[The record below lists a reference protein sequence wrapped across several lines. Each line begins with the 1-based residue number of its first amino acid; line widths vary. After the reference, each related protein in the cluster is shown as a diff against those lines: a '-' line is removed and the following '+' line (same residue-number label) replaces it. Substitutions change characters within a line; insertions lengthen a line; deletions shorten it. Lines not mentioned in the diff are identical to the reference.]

1 MATAELAEPIGAAEP
16 IGTAEP
22 REAADDRT
30 AARARLALVAERT
43 RPVALAKARTLPVL
57 APLAGLLPDGALPR
71 GITVSVGGPGAASLA
86 LALAA
91 APTAAGGWA
100 ALVGLPHAG
109 LAAAAELGVA
119 LERVAVVDPPE
130 PAAWP
135 GVVAALLGAF
145 DVVLVAPGHRLAHQ
159 AVRRLAARAR
169 ERGSV
174 LVPVTG
180 PAGRFTGSWPE
191 APELRLGAVAAQW
204 EGLGSGY
211 GHLRSRRVTVE
222 ATGRRGLARP
232 RRVELL
238 LPGPSGAV
246 EIPADAVP
254 AAPMLP
260 PRLADE
266 VG

>member
-1 MATAELAEPIGAAEP
+1 MAMAELAEPTGAAAAEP
-16 IGTAEP
+16 DVDG
-22 REAADDRT
+22 DRSRT
-30 AARARLALVAERT
+30 RARLALVAERS
-43 RPVALAKARTLPVL
+43 RPISLAKAHTLPVL
-57 APLAGLLPDGALPR
+57 DPLTGLLPDGALPR
-71 GITVSVGGPGAASLA
+71 GITVSVGGPAAASLA

-91 APTAAGGWA
+91 APTVSGGWA
-100 ALVGLPHAG
+100 ALVGVPGAG

-119 LERVAVVDPPE
+119 LERVAVIDPPE

-145 DVVLVAPGHRLAHQ
+145 DLVLVAPGHRIAHQ

-180 PAGRFTGSWPE
+180 PAGRFAGSWPE
-191 APELRLGAVAAQW
+191 APELRLGVTAAHW
-204 EGLGSGY
+204 DGLGWGH

-246 EIPADAVP
+246 ELAASTEAVAHP
-254 AAPMLP
+254 EHDGA
-260 PRLADE
+260 RE

>member
-1 MATAELAEPIGAAEP
+1 MVMAAEP
-16 IGTAEP
+16 LFVAGAG
-22 REAADDRT
+22 EAGAGGADADP
-30 AARARLALVAERT
+30 RARLALVAERA

-57 APLAGLLPDGALPR
+57 GPLAALLPDGALPR
-71 GITVSVGGPGAASLA
+71 GITVGVGGPAAASLA

-91 APTAAGGWA
+91 APTAEGGWV
-100 ALVGLPHAG
+100 ALVGVPGAG
-109 LAAAAELGVA
+109 LAAAAELGVV
-119 LERVAVVDPPE
+119 LERVAVVDAPE

-145 DVVLVAPGHRLAHQ
+145 DVVLVAPGHRVPHQ

-174 LVPVTG
+174 LIPVGG

-191 APELRLGAVAAQW
+191 APDLRLGVVAARW
-204 EGLGSGY
+204 EGLGQGH

-222 ATGRRGLARP
+222 ATGRRGLSRP
-232 RRVELL
+232 RRAELL

-246 EIPADAVP
+246 ELVVATAEPGEV
-254 AAPMLP
+254 
-260 PRLADE
+260 RTRE

>member
-1 MATAELAEPIGAAEP
+1 
-16 IGTAEP
+16 
-22 REAADDRT
+22 
-30 AARARLALVAERT
+30 
-43 RPVALAKARTLPVL
+43 VALAQARTLPAL
-57 APLAGLLPDGALPR
+57 GPLAGLLPDGALPR
-71 GITVSVGGPGAASLA
+71 GITVSVGGPGATALA

-100 ALVGLPHAG
+100 ALVGVPGAG
-109 LAAAAELGVA
+109 LAAAAELGVV
-119 LERVAVVDPPE
+119 LERLAVIDPPE

-145 DVVLVAPGHRLAHQ
+145 DVVLVAPGHRLAHG

-169 ERGSV
+169 ERGTV

-180 PAGRFTGSWPE
+180 PAGRFAGPWPE
-191 APELRLGAVAAQW
+191 APELRLGVVAARW
-204 EGLGSGY
+204 EGLGRGH
-211 GHLRSRRVTVE
+211 GHLQARRVTVE

-232 RRVELL
+232 RRVDLL

-246 EIPADAVP
+246 EVATGEGK
-254 AAPMLP
+254 APHGALFP
-260 PRLADE
+260 HQFGRE